1 MNIYICVCIHSI
13 PSPAHAKRVW
23 HHCKAVSAK
32 CTWKGTNFTIIY
44 FTKKFISGRPS
55 THQTW
60 KFPKTFEIAEVNR
73 TSKCQVGW
81 RPWGELTPPWE
92 LMADEFAGRKTSWW
106 KEVETQTT
114 VQKVAILK
122 HPFFSSN
129 CIRYCLFMFV
139 LLSMDQGDIAQNLA
153 SLSHPLKVNRDIN
166 ALSQDPYCQFV
177 SRAWL
182 KMRRISFAL
191 HDFYWTK
198 HRIFLGIAE

>member
-1 MNIYICVCIHSI
+1 MQNVYDIT
-13 PSPAHAKRVW
+13 AKRFQ
-23 HHCKAVSAK
+23 HVSAK
-32 CTWKGTNFTIIY
+32 CTSKGTNFTIIY
-44 FTKKFISGRPS
+44 IIYFTNKFISGRPS

-73 TSKCQVGW
+73 TSKISKCQVGW
-81 RPWGELTPPWE
+81 RLWGELTPPWE
-92 LMADEFAGRKTSWW
+92 LMADEFAGRKRSWW

-129 CIRYCLFMFV
+129 CISYCLFMF

-166 ALSQDPYCQFV
+166 ALSQ
-177 SRAWL
+177 
-182 KMRRISFAL
+182 
-191 HDFYWTK
+191 
-198 HRIFLGIAE
+198 